1 MKKILYT
8 LIAILGFANVS
19 LAQCGTIMVNSSTQI
34 YPDTITNLPN
44 AIRNSSYS
52 TVIQLFTPSSSGSVA
67 LSSITVGSITGLPSG
82 FTYTK
87 TPSSGIINALNSGC
101 IIIQS
106 TNTTDPVGTY
116 PIVINI
122 TVNTASFG
130 SFSSQILGYKVN
142 VISQLQSKKVSFV
155 VDMTGQT
162 VSSNG
167 VHIAGNFQG
176 WNPATN
182 LLTSIGSNKYRTIL
196 EIPAKQVIEF
206 KIVNGNAWGY
216 EEIVPAINQVGHA
229 NNGLTNDNRWFYIDS
244 IANDTS
250 LVDLKFAAS
259 APTGKYAVRF
269 AVNMSQ
275 QVQAINPN
283 GIHLA
288 GNFQGWNAAKTTMVN
303 FGFNNY
309 EVLQYL
315 TPGAYEYKFIN
326 GINLTDNEIIPSTC
340 AVNNNRSLVLSTNIS
355 LTNFCFNSCTSGCNS
370 ITSGSNSITGNF
382 QYDKIGETFNNQQT
396 NGSIYR
402 RLQLM
407 PNNRI
412 GATWTTSS
420 DGSPFTGRGTGYNRY
435 NGTTWEKGDTSIT
448 RIENQRSGFPSY
460 AYNANNNEEVMLS
473 HIVTSTGYSG
483 GMILSRRTAG
493 TNNAWTQT
501 TVLDTISSVPGVLW
515 CRTAISNNY
524 LHVVACYND
533 SSGLQ
538 PNRVVKSGV
547 RTPVVYSRYNFTTS
561 QWQVINAPLPNY
573 NTIRTYNGLSD
584 SYSIDASG
592 NNVAVLIG
600 GITKDLSLWKST
612 NNGTSWTK
620 TVVDSFS
627 YSPYGATRVLMGD
640 TTPTNDG
647 AVHVLLDNIGKAHC
661 FYARARVVDDLVTY
675 SSWAYYPLQVE
686 ILYWNDSRT
695 YANKSIIGTWEDTD
709 LSSTYDL
716 GTNWRDTRY
725 GYLSTNTMPSAGISS
740 DGKIFCTY
748 SALTEYDE
756 GGSGENFRDVHI
768 TYSSDGGN
776 NWSDPRNITSQLGF
790 NREQSFPSIA
800 RTVNNKIHL
809 TFTESYVAGPNSAG
823 KWDVKYVGID
833 TAAITQN
840 QSFTGGQYASFS
852 IVDTFLCK
860 GKPLNFFLNNAELW
874 MDTTLVVSSLNGQ
887 GWYNIPFNTS
897 KTIYIKNASGV
908 IFKYINII
916 VNDSLNLQRTTLSN
930 TLNVCGLSTK
940 FAIGGNTTYTGS
952 KLFNWYR
959 NDTLLS
965 NTNAIDS
972 FVVAGSYKLKAASY
986 TGCKSELSFTVNKL
1000 NTVFNPDFSANKQID
1015 SVPPFDFIF
1024 SNNTTPLADYN
1035 FTWKWGNGDSTISNN
1050 VIQFYTYSA
1059 NGQYNVKLTAQNKIT
1074 GCKDSIIK
1082 NSFII
1087 CSGLNPLSLST
1098 LLTNPICNN
1107 GNTGSISVTAI
1118 GGFTPYQYKL
1128 NAGSYQTSNS
1138 FTNLS
1143 AGIYTVYVKDASN
1156 AIVSK
1161 IDTIINPAANSIGT
1175 ITGLSAV
1182 ATNSTQAYSISAQ
1195 SGATYAWNIIN
1206 GTLLSGNGTNSIQVQ
1221 WAALAGVGKVMISLT
1236 KNACTVSDSLNIV
1249 INLQALDLNTSL
1261 TNPSCYGS
1269 NTGAI
1274 SVTAIGGVSPYQ
1286 YKLNAG
1292 SYQTSNSFTNLSA
1305 GIYTVYV
1312 KDASNAIVSKIDTL
1326 INPIGNSIG
1335 AISGL
1340 SAVATNSTQA
1350 YSISAQSGA
1359 TYAWNIINGTLLS
1372 GNGTNS
1378 IQVQWAGLA
1387 GVGKV
1392 MISLTKNACTVSDSL
1407 NIVIG
1412 NPPLSMAT
1420 IVVNPPCSG
1429 INNGSITVNAYG
1441 GNPPYQFKLNNGTY
1455 QTASAYSNLGAG
1467 IYTVSVKDAL
1477 NNTVSKTD
1485 TINFQTT
1492 LNNPSI
1498 SGSNGVPVSSTQ
1510 NYNIASQNGVIYTWN
1525 IINGTLLSGNGTNSI
1540 QVQWAAIAGMGKVIA
1555 NIAKNSCSA
1564 ADTLVVSIG
1573 SNPLTSSTTKTD
1585 ETCAGKAN
1593 GAITI
1598 NAVGG
1603 TSPYQYAMNNG
1614 TYQTGNTFNNLVAGI
1629 YVSKVK
1635 DASNV
1640 VSQQTDTINAGPG
1653 ITVGA
1658 MNGPT
1663 TVPTSALSTYLVAQQ
1678 TGATIA
1684 WTATNGI
1691 VVGGQATNIAQV
1703 SWGATAG
1710 AGMVKVKVTSAA
1722 GCVDSAMLNV
1732 TIGSTNISTIGQ
1744 ALLCTVYPNPAKDEL
1759 IISTNQKLNGAHIII
1774 TDMIGRKMLEENVK
1788 NANNEHTVLVNELKT
1803 GAYILSIQK
1812 EGETS
1817 RIKFVKE

>member
-44 AIRNSSYS
+44 AVRNSSYS
-52 TVIQLFTPSSSGSVA
+52 TVIQLFTPSSISGAA
-67 LSSITVGSITGLPSG
+67 LSSITVGSITGLPSS
-82 FTYTK
+82 FTYSK
-87 TPSSGIINALNSGC
+87 SPSSGIINALNSGC

-106 TNTTDPVGTY
+106 SNATDPIGTY

-122 TVNTASFG
+122 TVNTVSFG
-130 SFSSQILGYKVN
+130 AISSQILGYKVN
-142 VISQLQSKKVSFV
+142 VIPQLQGKKVSFV

-182 LLTSIGSNKYRTIL
+182 LLTSIGANKYRTIL

-206 KIVNGNAWGY
+206 KIINGNAWGF
-216 EEIVPAINQVGHA
+216 EEVVPNINQVGHA

-250 LVDLKFAAS
+250 LVDLKFATS

-355 LTNFCFNSCTSGCNS
+355 LTNFCFNSCSSGCNI
-370 ITSGSNSITGNF
+370 ITSGSNSAPGNF

-420 DGSPFTGRGTGYNRY
+420 DASPFTGRGTGYNRY
-435 NGTTWEKGDTSIT
+435 NGTIWEKGDTSIT

-460 AYNANNNEEVMLS
+460 AYNATNNEEVMLS
-473 HIVTSTGYSG
+473 HIVTTAGYSG
-483 GMILSRRTAG
+483 GMVLSRRTAG

-515 CRTAISNNY
+515 CKTAISNNY
-524 LHVVACYND
+524 LHVVACYTD
-533 SSGLQ
+533 ASSLQ
-538 PNRVVKSGV
+538 PNGVVKNGV
-547 RTPVVYSRYNFTTS
+547 ISPVVYSRYNFTNS

-573 NTIRTYNGLSD
+573 NTIRTYNGRSD

-620 TVVDSFS
+620 TVVDSFR
-627 YSPYGATRVLMGD
+627 YSPYGGTRVFMPD
-640 TTPTNDG
+640 TTYTNDN
-647 AVHVLLDNIGKAHC
+647 AVHVLLDNTGKTHC
-661 FYARARVVDDLVTY
+661 FWANAKVSDDLITN
-675 SSWAYYPLQVE
+675 SSWVYYPGQVE
-686 ILYWNDSRT
+686 LIYWNDSRT
-695 YANKSIIGTWEDTD
+695 YGNLSVIGTWEDTD
-709 LSSTYDL
+709 FNSTYDL
-716 GTNWRDTRY
+716 GSGWFSSTTLY
-725 GYLSTNTMPSAGISS
+725 GTSSTNSMPSAGISS

-748 SALTEYDE
+748 SALTEYDVN
-756 GGSGENFRDVHI
+756 SNGENYRDVHI

-776 NWSDPRNITSQLGF
+776 NWSDPRNITSQLGLGK
-790 NREQSFPSIA
+790 EQAFPSIA

-809 TFTESYVAGPNSAG
+809 TFTESYDAGPNTAG

-840 QSFTGGQYASFS
+840 QSFTAGQYASFS

-887 GWYNIPFNTS
+887 GWYSIPFDSS
-897 KTIYIKNASGV
+897 KTISIKNPSGV
-908 IFKYINII
+908 IFKNINII
-916 VNDSLNLQRTTLSN
+916 VNDSLNLQKTTLSN

-940 FAIGGNTTYTGS
+940 FAIGGNTTYIGS

-972 FVVAGSYKLKAASY
+972 FVVAGSYKLRAASY

-1000 NTVFNPDFSANKQID
+1000 NNTFNPDFSVNKQID

-1082 NSFII
+1082 NNFIT
-1087 CSGLNPLSLST
+1087 CSGNTPLSLST
-1098 LLTNPICNN
+1098 LKTNPICNN
-1107 GNTGSISVTAI
+1107 GNNGAISVTAI

-1128 NAGSYQTSNS
+1128 DAGSYQSTNS
-1138 FTNLS
+1138 FTNLN
-1143 AGIYTVYVKDASN
+1143 AGIYTVYVKDAN
-1156 AIVSK
+1156 NTIVSK
-1161 IDTIINPAANSIGT
+1161 IDTLINPIANSIGT

-1182 ATNSTQAYSISAQ
+1182 ATNSTQAYSISPQ
-1195 SGATYAWNIIN
+1195 SGATY
-1206 GTLLSGNGTNSIQVQ
+1206 S
-1221 WAALAGVGKVMISLT
+1221 
-1236 KNACTVSDSLNIV
+1236 
-1249 INLQALDLNTSL
+1249 
-1261 TNPSCYGS
+1261 
-1269 NTGAI
+1269 
-1274 SVTAIGGVSPYQ
+1274 
-1286 YKLNAG
+1286 
-1292 SYQTSNSFTNLSA
+1292 
-1305 GIYTVYV
+1305 
-1312 KDASNAIVSKIDTL
+1312 
-1326 INPIGNSIG
+1326 
-1335 AISGL
+1335 
-1340 SAVATNSTQA
+1340 
-1350 YSISAQSGA
+1350 
-1359 TYAWNIINGTLLS
+1359 WNIINGTLLS

-1387 GVGKV
+1387 GIGKV

-1407 NIVIG
+1407 NIVFG

-1420 IVVNPPCSG
+1420 IVVNPACSG
-1429 INNGSITVNAYG
+1429 TNNGSITTNAYG
-1441 GNPPYQFKLNNGTY
+1441 GTPPYQFKLNNGTY
-1455 QTASAYSNLGAG
+1455 QTASAFSNLGAG
-1467 IYTVSVKDAL
+1467 IYTVYVKDAL
-1477 NNTVSKTD
+1477 SNTISKND

-1498 SGSNGVPVSSTQ
+1498 SGNNGVPVSSTQ
-1510 NYNIASQNGVIYTWN
+1510 NYNIASQNGVVYTWN

-1540 QVQWAAIAGMGKVIA
+1540 QVQWAAVSGMGKVIA

-1564 ADTLVVSIG
+1564 ADTMVVSIG

-1598 NAVGG
+1598 NATGG
-1603 TSPYQYAMNNG
+1603 TSPYQYSINNG
-1614 TYQTGNTFNNLVAGI
+1614 TYQSGNTFNNLVAGI

-1640 VSQQTDTINAGPG
+1640 ISQNTDTINVGPG

-1678 TGATIA
+1678 TGATMS
-1684 WTATNGI
+1684 WTVTNGI
-1691 VVGGQATNIAQV
+1691 VVGGQGTNIAQV
-1703 SWGATAG
+1703 SWGSTAG

-1732 TIGSTNISTIGQ
+1732 TIGTQPNIISFAPTSAKTGETVTINGVNLNGATAVKFGGVNAQSFNFVSSNQITATVGTGATGDVTVITSSGTATLSGFTYLTNSGLESVS
-1744 ALLCTVYPNPAKDEL
+1744 LLNGLKIYPNPAKDEL

-1774 TDMIGRKMLEENVK
+1774 TDMLGRKMLEENVT
-1788 NANNEHTVLVNELKT
+1788 NASNEHTVLVNELKT